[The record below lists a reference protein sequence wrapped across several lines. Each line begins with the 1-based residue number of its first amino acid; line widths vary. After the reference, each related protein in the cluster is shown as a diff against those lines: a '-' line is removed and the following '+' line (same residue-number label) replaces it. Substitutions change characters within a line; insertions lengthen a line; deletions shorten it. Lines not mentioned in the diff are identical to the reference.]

1 MLKTSQTLHRLLRQ
15 DRIVSPILSSKHRM
29 VQIMD
34 KFRIIGCNDK
44 VTTAGS
50 RNQNTV
56 IRTPGKNFYTSDS
69 SRRKISEITK
79 QPTDTR

>member
-15 DRIVSPILSSKHRM
+15 DRIVSPILSPKHRL

-34 KFRIIGCNDK
+34 KFRIIGSNDK
-44 VTTAGS
+44 VTTVGS

-56 IRTPGKNFYTSDS
+56 IGTSGKNFYMSDS

-79 QPTDTR
+79 QPTDTK